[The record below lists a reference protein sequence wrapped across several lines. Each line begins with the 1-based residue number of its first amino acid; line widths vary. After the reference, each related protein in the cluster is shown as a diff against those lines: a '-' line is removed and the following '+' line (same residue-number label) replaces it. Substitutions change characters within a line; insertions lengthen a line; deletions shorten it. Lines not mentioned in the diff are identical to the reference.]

1 MGEKRQGIGWKISNF
16 GWISQLETEQLAYL
30 TDTYISEL
38 EQLEKLWEEQ
48 PEILEDDQKNW
59 LRLFW
64 AVANIYLKRY
74 DTASKE
80 KKQIYKKKI
89 LDNSRRCRS
98 WLKRENTGIEKDW
111 RINKTA
117 DSYDVDREILVKSR
131 PEYDE
136 TEWVNSYLAVLDKQ
150 FKEACLVGMEEY
162 EKEILKSQLEELYDL
177 DMHSEKAQIQIE
189 QKISEI
195 IEEQSKNQIPLMYY
209 IVQAVKKS

>member
-1 MGEKRQGIGWKISNF
+1 M
-16 GWISQLETEQLAYL
+16 
-30 TDTYISEL
+30 
-38 EQLEKLWEEQ
+38 
-48 PEILEDDQKNW
+48 
-59 LRLFW
+59 
-64 AVANIYLKRY
+64 
-74 DTASKE
+74 
-80 KKQIYKKKI
+80 
-89 LDNSRRCRS
+89 
-98 WLKRENTGIEKDW
+98 
-111 RINKTA
+111 
-117 DSYDVDREILVKSR
+117 DREILVKSR

>member
-1 MGEKRQGIGWKISNF
+1 M
-16 GWISQLETEQLAYL
+16 ETEQLTYF
-30 TDTYISEL
+30 TDTYSSEL

-59 LRLFW
+59 LDLFC
-64 AVANIYLKRY
+64 AVADIYLKRY

-89 LDNSRRCRS
+89 LDNSRRCRN
-98 WLKRENTGIEKDW
+98 WLKREDTGIEESW

-117 DSYDVDREILVKSR
+117 DSYDVDRDILVKSR
-131 PEYDE
+131 PESDE
-136 TEWVNSYLAVLDKQ
+136 TEWVNSYLSVLDKQ

-177 DMHSEKAQIQIE
+177 DMYSEKAQIQIE

-209 IVQAVKKS
+209 IVQVVKRS